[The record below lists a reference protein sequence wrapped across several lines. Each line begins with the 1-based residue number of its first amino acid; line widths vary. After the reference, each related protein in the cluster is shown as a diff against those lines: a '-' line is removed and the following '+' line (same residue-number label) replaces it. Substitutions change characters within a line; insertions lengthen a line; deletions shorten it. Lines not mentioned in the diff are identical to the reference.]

1 MSTNASPA
9 APADAARLPLRMHHH
24 AYVVA
29 DQERTRHFY
38 EDIIGLPLR
47 ATWIETEHFNGE
59 TLVFCHTFFGLADG
73 SALAFFNFADRD
85 IQARFNV
92 GPQKNLCYHIALA
105 VTSEMQQEIV
115 DRCVAADTKSTLI
128 DHGYCRSLY
137 VTDPDGLQVEFTVD
151 APNVDAI
158 NARQR
163 QIAHQSLK
171 AWQAGDTRPNNDV
184 RPHT

>member
-1 MSTNASPA
+1 MNSKNSDQRQGPGMG
-9 APADAARLPLRMHHH
+9 LPTRMHHH

-47 ATWIETEHFNGE
+47 ATWIETEHFQGE
-59 TLVFCHTFFGLADG
+59 TLVFSHTFYGLADG
-73 SALAFFNFADRD
+73 SALAFFNFADKT

-105 VTSEMQQEIV
+105 VDAETQQQII
-115 DRCVAADTKSTLI
+115 DRCNAAGIKSVLL
-128 DHGYCRSLY
+128 DHGYCRSVY

-151 APNVDAI
+151 APNVDQI
-158 NARQR
+158 NDYQQR
-163 QIAHQSLK
+163 IAHQSLK
-171 AWQAGDTRPNNDV
+171 AWQAGDTRPNNNV
-184 RPHT
+184 RPHG